1 MTLLLLCFCVP
12 CHALYC
18 AVPCAVR
25 WPLLQTRAISDK
37 TQELKS
43 RHAAAVSALLA
54 RYQQLRSEVSRYN
67 KALAAVMAGS
77 GGGGVGEAA
86 AAAAAG
92 GADVCSGRDQ

>member
-1 MTLLLLCFCVP
+1 MYRAASA
-12 CHALYC
+12 AL
-18 AVPCAVR
+18 P
-25 WPLLQTRAISDK
+25 QTRAISDK

-86 AAAAAG
+86 AAAG